1 MIGIYKITNKI
12 NKKYYIGQSNQ
23 IGKRWRDHKTYQW
36 KRHPEYPLYKAFIKY
51 GIENFTFEVIEQCQL
66 SQLDERERYWIK
78 YYNSLVHNN
87 GYNIREGG
95 YGEPGELHPN
105 HKLTEKDVID
115 IRTRYNNHERCKEVE
130 KLYFDKIGHNGF
142 SKIWKGQTWKHIM
155 PQVYTEENKN
165 FHLHNTGQ
173 KGSENGRSK
182 LTEEIVYEIRV
193 RKKNGEKIKDVYE
206 DYKFLN
212 ITFGSFQNVWYGCN
226 WKHVIVK

>member
-12 NKKYYIGQSNQ
+12 NKKCYIGQSNQ
-23 IGKRWRDHKTYQW
+23 IEKRWRDHKTYQW

-155 PQVYTEENKN
+155 PQAYTEENKN